1 MAERP
6 EQQQM
11 KTSFLFIQ
19 LWAPPRAL
27 PALSPAAAAWTAAP
41 GGLEEGHIFPSPRTG
56 FLAGHD
62 LRHTQG
68 LAVPPSLLQKEGRGT
83 VKLAAFSCSALKEE
97 TEGEEKHQDLE
108 VRRGGVGTSPRRR
121 RSLAPASGTL
131 GRQQPLSCRLPR
143 PAAVMSDGSN
153 NPSTGWK
160 HWPVM
165 TGPQDLWSVDPQ
177 SCNALGCSVPQATL
191 THAADRSEE
200 VKRGAAIYQVLPK
213 SCEEGTGPTVRARR
227 ARLCRYCPPVQ
238 TSTRCLA
245 PPAALPYKAWLA
257 YAAGGTVLDDIFF
270 QQKAVSSTLKICFRV
285 AAFLGYLSQMS
296 WRTGCS
302 FYVSTCCLALHSN
315 VTETASF
322 LKPHEPTSA
331 SFNLCFC
338 SFFASPS
345 LHRIEES
352 QGLFVD

>member
-245 PPAALPYKAWLA
+245 PPAALPYK
-257 YAAGGTVLDDIFF
+257 VR
-270 QQKAVSSTLKICFRV
+270 KCV
-285 AAFLGYLSQMS
+285 
-296 WRTGCS
+296 
-302 FYVSTCCLALHSN
+302 
-315 VTETASF
+315 
-322 LKPHEPTSA
+322 
-331 SFNLCFC
+331 
-338 SFFASPS
+338 
-345 LHRIEES
+345 
-352 QGLFVD
+352 